1 MSWRINSIVL
11 SSAFTATESTL
22 LASDITWA
30 TEFILLT
37 SSCGTANSEPRLR
50 VRSGLFLEASAKGL
64 PSAEGGPSC
73 CSAPEVE
80 ASWGAAPA
88 PPTVAPPSSRSARPS
103 THVSKAAP
111 ELLGAVRRA
120 SVCVLLC

>member
-64 PSAEGGPSC
+64 PSAEGGT
-73 CSAPEVE
+73 APEVE
-80 ASWGAAPA
+80 ASWEAAPA